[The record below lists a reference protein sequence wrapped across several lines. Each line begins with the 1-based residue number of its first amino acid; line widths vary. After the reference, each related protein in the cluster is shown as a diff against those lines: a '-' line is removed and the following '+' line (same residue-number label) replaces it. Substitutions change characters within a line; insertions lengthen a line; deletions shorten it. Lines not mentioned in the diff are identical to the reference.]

1 MKNFYFIL
9 LAILEPWVEY
19 CSKKIFVDFFLNKFL
34 QKTRLVFTV
43 NCICSR
49 SIWLWCK
56 EGVVTMLRQKRN
68 AERYLG
74 PRALS

>member
-19 CSKKIFVDFFLNKFL
+19 CSQFFGDFLRNKFL

-43 NCICSR
+43 NCIRCS
-49 SIWLWCK
+49 SIRFWCK
-56 EGVVTMLRQKRN
+56 EGVVTT
-68 AERYLG
+68 
-74 PRALS
+74 